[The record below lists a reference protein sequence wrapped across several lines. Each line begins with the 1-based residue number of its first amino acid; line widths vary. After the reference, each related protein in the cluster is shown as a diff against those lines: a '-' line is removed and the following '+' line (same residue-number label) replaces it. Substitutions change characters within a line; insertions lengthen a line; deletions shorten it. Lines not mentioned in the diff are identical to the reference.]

1 MEVKDSLG
9 KVLNVS
15 RIGEAVITEMK
26 SLGNYMKPKEQ
37 SAGVALILLLEGINA
52 RALNEQL
59 ASDVEFFITT
69 SDRPYELRELGNEIA
84 GLVQK
89 GIRQRGLD
97 TAGPN
102 VNPAIWNL
110 INASSI
116 WWQSWGAIFAG
127 EASPEAEAL
136 LK

>member
-1 MEVKDSLG
+1 MEIKDALG

-15 RIGEAVITEMK
+15 RIGEAVIVEMK
-26 SLGNYMKPKEQ
+26 SLGNYLKAKEQ
-37 SAGVALILLLEGINA
+37 SAATALILLLEGINP

-59 ASDVEFFITT
+59 ASDVEFFIET
-69 SDRPYELRELGNEIA
+69 SERTYELRELGNEIA

-116 WWQSWGAIFAG
+116 WWEAWGSIFAG
-127 EASPEAEAL
+127 EAASEAEAL

>member
-9 KVLNVS
+9 TVLNVS
-15 RIGEAVITEMK
+15 RIGEAVIAEMK
-26 SLGNYMKPKEQ
+26 DLSNYMRPEEH
-37 SAGVALILLLEGINA
+37 SAALALILLFEGIDA

-69 SDRPYELRELGNEIA
+69 SERPYELKERGNEIA
-84 GLVQK
+84 GLVQQ

-102 VNPAIWNL
+102 VNPAIWHL
-110 INASSI
+110 INTSSI
-116 WWQSWGAIFAG
+116 WWEAWDAIFTG
-127 EASPEAEAL
+127 TASSEAEAL